1 MKICTYP
8 GCGRKRIAKGY
19 CSGHYDAQRLGY
31 PMDRANL
38 TPEGRFWRNVEKTDT
53 HWLWTGLKCRA
64 GYGRMSN
71 GPRKVQAHR
80 FSYEL
85 HVGPIPDGMV
95 VDHKC
100 HTPACVNPDHL
111 QVSTVRGNAENRE
124 GANPNNTTSGVRGV
138 TRRPNGKW
146 QAYFYRDGKR
156 FNVGTF
162 ASVAEAEAAVIAA
175 RLEAMTNSDLE
186 LRNRSEVPA

>member
-1 MKICTYP
+1 MKFCTYP
-8 GCGRKRIAKGY
+8 GCERKYVAKGY
-19 CSGHYDAQRLGY
+19 CMGHYDANRLGY

-38 TPEGRFWRNVEKTDT
+38 TPEGRFWLYVEKTDT
-53 HWLWTGLKCRA
+53 HWLWTGLKCHA

-85 HVGPIPDGMV
+85 HVGPIPEGMF

-111 QVSTVRGNAENRE
+111 QAVTIRENGENRK
-124 GANPNNTTSGVRGV
+124 GANPNNRSSGVRGV
-138 TRRPNGKW
+138 TSRPSGRW
-146 QAYFYRDGKR
+146 QACFYSGGKR
-156 FNVGTF
+156 VNVGTF
-162 ASVAEAEAAVIAA
+162 DTVEDAETAVIAA

-186 LRNRSEVPA
+186 VRNRRKEAA